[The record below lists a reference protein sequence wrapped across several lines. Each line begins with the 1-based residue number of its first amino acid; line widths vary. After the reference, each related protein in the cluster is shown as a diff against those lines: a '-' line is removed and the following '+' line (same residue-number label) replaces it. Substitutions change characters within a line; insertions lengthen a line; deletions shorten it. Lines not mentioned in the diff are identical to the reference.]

1 VRSSTEVNILS
12 ESEPKKKEKPV
23 KLEDVAQET
32 GELVGK
38 GIKKTWNI
46 VKSFGR
52 GMGDALEKERTDT
65 ANSACPHCGA
75 SNPPGSNFCSAC
87 GKKL

>member
-1 VRSSTEVNILS
+1 MLS

-46 VKSFGR
+46 VKSFGK
-52 GMGDALEKERTDT
+52 GMTDTLEKETTHT
-65 ANSACPHCGA
+65 ADSACPHCGA
-75 SNPPGSNFCSAC
+75 SNSPESNFCSAC

>member
-1 VRSSTEVNILS
+1 VNWNL
-12 ESEPKKKEKPV
+12 KRRKPV

-46 VKSFGR
+46 VKSFGK
-52 GMGDALEKERTDT
+52 GMADTLEKEEQRTDT
-65 ANSACPHCGA
+65 ADSACPHCGA
-75 SNPPGSNFCSAC
+75 SNSPKSNFCSAC

>member
-1 VRSSTEVNILS
+1 VHSLS
-12 ESEPKKKEKPV
+12 ESEPKKKDKPV

-38 GIKKTWNI
+38 GIKKTWN
-46 VKSFGR
+46 VVRTFGKAIA
-52 GMGDALEKERTDT
+52 DTLEKEEQRVDT
-65 ANSACPHCGA
+65 ADSACPHCGA
-75 SNPPGSNFCSAC
+75 SNLPESEFCSAC

>member
-1 VRSSTEVNILS
+1 MLS
-12 ESEPKKKEKPV
+12 ESETKKKEKPV

-38 GIKKTWNI
+38 GIKKTWNV
-46 VKSFGR
+46 VKSFGK
-52 GMGDALEKERTDT
+52 GIADTLEEEERTDT
-65 ANSACPHCGA
+65 ADSACPHCGA
-75 SNPPGSNFCSAC
+75 SNPPESNFCSAC